1 MKGKAFLFSAF
12 LGVVLLLGSC
22 DNEITSTELVVDES
36 KTAALKLYVKAE
48 LDNTIEGEESVP
60 DGTQFIVSVAKNDLN
75 GNFTGDDRWV
85 TTVSTTGGVLQV
97 NVPAT
102 NDGITAYVDA
112 VAFEATY
119 EVNDTLS
126 KQKVYKYN
134 DQFDGITIGSN
145 HVDQITMEGSFL
157 YDIKK

>member
-1 MKGKAFLFSAF
+1 MKGKTFLFSAF
-12 LGVVLLLGSC
+12 LGVILLLGSC

-36 KTAALKLYVKAE
+36 KTAVLKLYVKAE
-48 LDNTIEGEESVP
+48 LDISTADEESVP

-85 TTVSTTGGVLQV
+85 TTASTTGGALQV

-102 NDGITAYVDA
+102 TDGITAYVDA
-112 VAFEATY
+112 IAFEYTY

-126 KQKVYKYN
+126 QKRVYEYN
-134 DQFDGITIGSN
+134 GEFGGIITGSN
-145 HVDQITMEGSFL
+145 NVHRITMVPTPLEN
-157 YDIKK
+157 IKK